1 MATLAPA
8 PSTGCPSI
16 ILFAFFFSSADPIE
30 LTDGAELPPFH
41 NGHFFSRKHRIPTYT
56 SKQTCDK
63 LLFFSTH
70 TFFFLFGDHRVA
82 FFFSSLFQRSILDFV
97 LGVTMSSGNG
107 ERTIKVLLI
116 GDSGVGKSSL
126 LLSFTTGA
134 FDENIS
140 ATIGIDFKVKKVE
153 VVDPHSGTKATVNL
167 QLWDTAGQERF
178 RTLTSSYYRGAQAV
192 VLVYD
197 VNEPQTFHGLKKWL
211 DEANSY
217 CRRDEVES
225 KNVVFLLI
233 GNKTDLCLDEDS
245 MPLLKST
252 AQSFAQ
258 QNNMLFALAS
268 AKTKIGVAQ
277 AFDEVA
283 RSAYEKLQDAERYE
297 KRRIT
302 NLNNSSDNG
311 GGSCC

>member
-1 MATLAPA
+1 
-8 PSTGCPSI
+8 
-16 ILFAFFFSSADPIE
+16 
-30 LTDGAELPPFH
+30 
-41 NGHFFSRKHRIPTYT
+41 
-56 SKQTCDK
+56 
-63 LLFFSTH
+63 
-70 TFFFLFGDHRVA
+70 
-82 FFFSSLFQRSILDFV
+82 
-97 LGVTMSSGNG
+97 MSSGNG

-126 LLSFTTGA
+126 LLSFTTGT

-153 VVDPHSGTKATVNL
+153 VVDSDTGAKATVNL

-197 VNEPQTFHGLKKWL
+197 VNEPQSFHGLKKWL

-225 KNVVFLLI
+225 SNVVFLLI
-233 GNKTDLCLDEDS
+233 GNKTDLCPNENS
-245 MPLLKST
+245 MPLPKSA
-252 AQSFAQ
+252 AQGFAQ

-283 RSAYEKLQDAERYE
+283 RNAYDKMQDADRCE
-297 KRRIT
+297 KRRT
-302 NLNNSSDNG
+302 TSLNENGGNG
-311 GGSCC
+311 GGQGCC

>member
-1 MATLAPA
+1 
-8 PSTGCPSI
+8 
-16 ILFAFFFSSADPIE
+16 
-30 LTDGAELPPFH
+30 
-41 NGHFFSRKHRIPTYT
+41 
-56 SKQTCDK
+56 
-63 LLFFSTH
+63 
-70 TFFFLFGDHRVA
+70 
-82 FFFSSLFQRSILDFV
+82 
-97 LGVTMSSGNG
+97 MSNTNG

-126 LLSFTTGA
+126 LMSFTTGT

-140 ATIGIDFKVKKVE
+140 ATIGIDFKVKRVD
-153 VVDPHSGTKATVNL
+153 VVDSHTAAKATVNL

-197 VNEPQTFHGLKKWL
+197 VNEPQTFQGLKKWL

-217 CRRDEVES
+217 CRRDEVERN
-225 KNVVFLLI
+225 NVVFLLI
-233 GNKTDLCLDEDS
+233 GNKTDLCPDEDS
-245 MPLLKST
+245 MPLPKST
-252 AQSFAQ
+252 AQGFAQ

-283 RSAYEKLQDAERYE
+283 RNAYDKLQDAERYE
-297 KRRIT
+297 KRRTT
-302 NLNNSSDNG
+302 NLNEGGANSG
-311 GGSCC
+311 GGQSCC